1 MKKSYQRVFVCFF
14 CLLFFLTG
22 CAGWKRTQKSFS
34 SSFNNGLERELIIK
48 TQNGEVIYEDTGKF
62 DIEVSE
68 QRVKYIDEEDKL
80 HIIYLG
86 GSTAI
91 VNEK

>member
-1 MKKSYQRVFVCFF
+1 MKKNYLRAIICFF
-14 CLLFFLTG
+14 CMVFFLTG
-22 CAGWKRTQKSFS
+22 CAGWERTKKSFS
-34 SSFNNGLERELIIK
+34 SSVNNGLERELIIK
-48 TQNGEVIYEDTGKF
+48 TQSGEVIYEDTGKF

-68 QRVKYIDEEDKL
+68 QRVKYIDEDDKL